1 MDRGTCEFV
10 REYFLGM
17 RERVCGG
24 VGVWIGPGWTRLV
37 VAWGSYLRYYY
48 LLSSS
53 AGFIPLATT
62 MAYPGGIVGDHLV
75 AARVYTP
82 RYYYQLSSSAVF
94 IPLATTN

>member
-1 MDRGTCEFV
+1 MDRDGWW
-10 REYFLGM
+10 
-17 RERVCGG
+17 GG
-24 VGVWIGPGWTRLV
+24 GGDRAGVDTLSSSVG
-37 VAWGSYLRYYY
+37 SHLRYYY

-82 RYYYQLSSSAVF
+82 RYYYQLTSSAVF
-94 IPLATTN
+94 IPLTTTN

>member
-1 MDRGTCEFV
+1 MGGGDGGEMSRGGVDRGTCEFV
-10 REYFLGM
+10 
-17 RERVCGG
+17 V
-24 VGVWIGPGWTRLV
+24 GWTRLV